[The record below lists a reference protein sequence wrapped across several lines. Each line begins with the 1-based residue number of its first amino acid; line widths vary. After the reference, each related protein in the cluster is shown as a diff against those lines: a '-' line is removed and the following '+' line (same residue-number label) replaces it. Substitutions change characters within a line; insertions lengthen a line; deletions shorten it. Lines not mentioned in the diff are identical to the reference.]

1 MVGSNNLD
9 DAKQEC
15 SKSETCRMF
24 FYRDVHDNTFY
35 SCDNSTTIEASSIDT
50 AVLHIKKGNKTNTTN
65 QKYCYYLNQ

>member
-24 FYRDVHDNTFY
+24 FHRPVSFY
-35 SCDNSTTIEASSIDT
+35 SCDNPTTIEASSIDT
-50 AVLHIKKGNKTNTTN
+50 TVLHIKKGNKTNTTN
-65 QKYCYYLNQ
+65 KRYCHYHL